1 MMCEKPKH
9 EGRFDRKA
17 AKTRREKRILLRF
30 SPYHEGNSLRPCAPA
45 GKILF
50 NPRRLG
56 KGRMDES
63 LGTFPQHLNLGF
75 GSAALVYKG
84 RRSGRM
90 RAVAA
95 FAAVL
100 FFSMQNSSA
109 IDFIRQDHFT
119 LEAEDSLQNELWV
132 SAQTITVSGE
142 VLDDLF
148 TGGGTIELNGVFKG
162 DVWSIGDQVT
172 AAGQFMDH
180 VRLAARTVQ
189 IPGTFSRSLTA
200 AGTTV
205 KIDAPARIAGN
216 LLCFSDQ
223 FITEGRIDGNLK
235 AVAKRITLGGKISGN
250 VSLTANEIVLLPGT
264 VIEGHLNYTAPKELI
279 LSPAVTLNGK
289 LSRSFAAIQP
299 RRILKANL
307 IGHFSFWA
315 AALFAGLV
323 FGSVFPSYFS
333 RTAFLLRT
341 AYGPCVL
348 TGSAALFLIPVIA
361 FALLFTVI
369 GLPLSLLL
377 SLFYLILLY
386 LSRIAAGLWL
396 GGLILRRK
404 ELSRRNRFSTL
415 AAGLFVIYALTAFTA
430 LSFTVGALIAVSG
443 LGALLLALFKKP
455 VLIVQT
461 QKTG

>member
-1 MMCEKPKH
+1 MAKGRCIQS
-9 EGRFDRKA
+9 EGR
-17 AKTRREKRILLRF
+17 RF
-30 SPYHEGNSLRPCAPA
+30 EC
-45 GKILF
+45 
-50 NPRRLG
+50 
-56 KGRMDES
+56 
-63 LGTFPQHLNLGF
+63 
-75 GSAALVYKG
+75 
-84 RRSGRM
+84 RRSEGRKSG
-90 RAVAA
+90 RLRVAAA

-100 FFSMQNSSA
+100 FFSVQNTPA
-109 IDFIRQDHFT
+109 IDFIRQNHFT
-119 LEAEDSLQNELWV
+119 LEAGDALQNELWV
-132 SAQTITVSGE
+132 SAQTVTVSGE

-148 TGGGTIELNGVFKG
+148 AGGGQIDLNGVFKG
-162 DVWSIGDQVT
+162 DVWSLGDQVT
-172 AAGQFMDH
+172 AGGQFRDH
-180 VRLAARTVQ
+180 VRLVARTVQ
-189 IPGTFSRSLTA
+189 IPGIFDRSLTA
-200 AGTTV
+200 AGTTIHV
-205 KIDAPARIAGN
+205 EAPARIAGN
-216 LLCFSDQ
+216 LFCLGAQ

-235 AVAKRITLGGKISGN
+235 AVAKKITLGGKISGN

-289 LSRSFAAIQP
+289 LSRAIQP
-299 RRILKANL
+299 RRMLKDNL

-315 AALFAGLV
+315 AALFSGLV
-323 FGSVFPSYFS
+323 FGSVFPSYFA
-333 RTAFLLRT
+333 RTAFLLHT

-348 TGSAALFLIPVIA
+348 TGSAAFFLIPLVA

-377 SLFYLILLY
+377 TLFYLILLY

-461 QKTG
+461 QKTD